1 VIRNSTNF
9 VKACLSLSLLLVGSA
24 SAMAETP
31 SLQQASL
38 NALGESLDIHYEVLS
53 NVDDSLCRVHIPKGN
68 CFSSELTI
76 VTMATP
82 IEASTSLYFSH
93 IAPIRGYDS
102 KNAIRIEHINGDLHH
117 LTFEEKVSASE
128 QVKITLS
135 APFWHAS
142 RSDAMPNYY
151 LTYPALSA
159 VVVAST
165 TRVKEPGSNLLI
177 NQHTGLWSKQAQ
189 YKRTENDNTPLM
201 DSAYL
206 YNKGDSALI
215 SDDAQNRV
223 IPNVVQRD
231 DSGKFVAAAGINI
244 DKSDQDMLA
253 PAIEQ
258 MAYFGLTNQKT
269 GLPLKVMIR
278 SANDANALANEAAT
292 INSKEGYALSITEQS
307 ATIIANDNIGA
318 NYGLLTL
325 MQIFDAQ
332 QGRFPITEIADS
344 PRFEFR
350 GMHLDIAR
358 HFPGKAAIESVVRQ
372 MFTYKLNKLHL
383 HLSDDEGWRLAID
396 ALPELTKI
404 GAFRCHDL
412 SETQCLLP
420 QLGSGPFKSATGNG
434 FLTQQD
440 YIEILTMAHARGIEV
455 IPSLDMPGHAR
466 AAIVAMNA
474 RYKRLMAE
482 GDLDAANEFLLV
494 DKEDKTQY
502 ESVQFYSDNTINPCL
517 DSSYHFIETVLT
529 AVKSLHEKANVPL
542 THFHVG
548 ADETAG
554 AWVKSPVCA
563 AKGQKADEIL
573 PAFVTEVQKIA
584 QKHNIAIGG
593 WSDGME
599 KAVNTLDNSS
609 AYTNVWHLLAAGGE
623 KTVSHFA
630 KENIPVVLSF
640 PDVLYFDF
648 PYQSNPY
655 EPGYYW
661 GSRATDTE
669 KVFSFMPEQ
678 LPLHAD
684 VWTDR
689 MGHSYSSSAEAD
701 TSSVIGIQGQLWS
714 EVTVNQDAVEYMVF
728 PRLLA
733 LAERAW
739 HYAPWQ
745 QNAKAIHKKG
755 GLVNLQ
761 ASDWQAFE
769 LALFNR
775 HAPALVQQ
783 GVNVRVPTPAA
794 VINNGKLHIKP
805 VSGLTMEYLTSDNK
819 WETFTAPVEVKGNA
833 TVRARIAGTQQMSRQ
848 VQL

>member
-1 VIRNSTNF
+1 MIRNTTNF
-9 VKACLSLSLLLVGSA
+9 VKACFSFSFMLVS
-24 SAMAETP
+24 SSSVLAETQY
-31 SLQQASL
+31 LQQATL
-38 NALGESLDIHYEVLS
+38 DALGESIDIHYEVLS
-53 NVDDSLCRVHIPKGN
+53 NVDDSQCRAHISEGD

-76 VTMATP
+76 STFKTP
-82 IEASTSLYFSH
+82 IETHTSLYFSH
-93 IAPIRGYDS
+93 IAPVRGYDT
-102 KNAIRIEHINGDLHH
+102 KNAIRIEHINGDLHR
-117 LTFEEKVSASE
+117 LTFEDKVDVNE
-128 QVKITLS
+128 QVTVTLS

-151 LTYPALSA
+151 LTYPALA
-159 VVVAST
+159 PVLVAST
-165 TRVKEPGSNLLI
+165 TRVKEPGSNLLV
-177 NQHTGLWSKQAQ
+177 NQHTGLWNKEAQ
-189 YKRTENDNTPLM
+189 YKRKESDNTPLM
-201 DSAYL
+201 DSAYS
-206 YNKGDSALI
+206 YNGKDVALV
-215 SDDAQNRV
+215 SDAGNNRV
-223 IPNVVQRD
+223 IPKVSHRD
-231 DSGKFVAAAGINI
+231 DSGEYVTSSGIYI
-244 DKSDQDMLA
+244 ATSDQATLA

-258 MAYFGLTNQKT
+258 MTYFGLKNQKA
-269 GLPLKVMIR
+269 GLPLKIIIDTDT
-278 SANDANALANEAAT
+278 SSNALANELKVSGKTGAYT
-292 INSKEGYALSITEQS
+292 LSITGQS
-307 ATIIANDNIGA
+307 ATIIAKDKISA

-325 MQIFDAQ
+325 MQVFDAKRS
-332 QGRFPITEIADS
+332 RFPVTEIVDA

-350 GMHLDIAR
+350 GMHVDIAR
-358 HFPGKAAIESVVRQ
+358 HFPGKSAIESVIRQ

-396 ALPELTKI
+396 ALPELTDI

-434 FLTQQD
+434 YLSQQD
-440 YIEILTMAHARGIEV
+440 YIDILTMAHERGIDV

-482 GDLDAANEFLLV
+482 GNPNAAKQFLLV

-517 DSSYHFIETVLT
+517 DSSYNFIETVVT
-529 AVKSLHEKANVPL
+529 SVKSLHEKANVPL
-542 THFHVG
+542 TYFHVG

-554 AWVKSPVCA
+554 AWVESPVCA
-563 AKGQKADEIL
+563 AKGLKADEIL
-573 PAFVTEVQKIA
+573 PTFITEVQKIA
-584 QKHNIAIGG
+584 EAHDIAIGG

-599 KAVNTLDNSS
+599 KAASTLDSDS

-630 KENIPVVLSF
+630 KQNMPVVLSF

-669 KVFSFMPEQ
+669 KVFSFMPAR
-678 LPLHAD
+678 LPLHAEL
-684 VWTDR
+684 WTDR
-689 MGHSYSSSAEAD
+689 MGHRYTSSDETN

-714 EVTVNQDAVEYMVF
+714 EVTVNQDALEYMVF

-745 QNAKAIHKKG
+745 KNAKALFENNDLLKDREK
-755 GLVNLQ
+755 
-761 ASDWQAFE
+761 DWQLFE
-769 LALFNR
+769 YALLTR

-794 VINNGKLHIKP
+794 VKKGEQLMMDSLP
-805 VSGLTMEYLTSDNK
+805 GLTMEYQTFDNK
-819 WETFTAPVEVKGNA
+819 WETYIAPVKVEGQIN
-833 TVRARIAGTQQMSRQ
+833 VRARITGTSRTSRT
-848 VQL
+848 VKL

>member
-1 VIRNSTNF
+1 MIRNTTSF
-9 VKACLSLSLLLVGSA
+9 VKACFSFSFMLVS
-24 SAMAETP
+24 SPSVLAETRY
-31 SLQQASL
+31 LQQATL
-38 NALGESLDIHYEVLS
+38 DALGESIDIHYEVLS
-53 NVDDSLCRVHIPKGN
+53 NVDDGQCRAHISEGD

-76 VTMATP
+76 STFKTP
-82 IEASTSLYFSH
+82 IETHTSLYFSH
-93 IAPIRGYDS
+93 IAPVRGYDT
-102 KNAIRIEHINGDLHH
+102 KNAIRIEHINGDLHR
-117 LTFEEKVSASE
+117 LTFEDKVDVNE
-128 QVKITLS
+128 QVTVTLS

-151 LTYPALSA
+151 LTYPALA
-159 VVVAST
+159 PVVVAST
-165 TRVKEPGSNLLI
+165 TRVKEPGSNLLV
-177 NQHTGLWSKQAQ
+177 NQHTGLWNKEAQ
-189 YKRTENDNTPLM
+189 YKRTDSDNTPLM
-201 DSAYL
+201 DSAYS
-206 YNKGDSALI
+206 YNGKDVALV
-215 SDDAQNRV
+215 SDAGNNRV
-223 IPNVVQRD
+223 IPKVSHRD
-231 DSGKFVAAAGINI
+231 DSGEYVTSSGIYI
-244 DKSDQDMLA
+244 AKSDQATLA

-258 MAYFGLTNQKT
+258 MTYFGLTNQKA
-269 GLPLKVMIR
+269 GLPLKIIIDTDT
-278 SANDANALANEAAT
+278 SSNALANELEVKGKIGAYT
-292 INSKEGYALSITEQS
+292 LSITGQS
-307 ATIIANDNIGA
+307 ATIIAKDKISA

-325 MQIFDAQ
+325 MQVFDAKRS
-332 QGRFPITEIADS
+332 RFPITEIVDA

-350 GMHLDIAR
+350 GMHVDIAR
-358 HFPGKAAIESVVRQ
+358 HFPGKAAIESVIRQ

-396 ALPELTKI
+396 ALPELTDI

-434 FLTQQD
+434 YLSQQD
-440 YIEILTMAHARGIEV
+440 YIDILTMAHERGIDV

-482 GDLDAANEFLLV
+482 GNPNAAKQFLLV

-517 DSSYHFIETVLT
+517 DSSYDFIETVIT
-529 AVKSLHEKANVPL
+529 SVKSLHEKANVPL
-542 THFHVG
+542 TYFHVG

-554 AWVKSPVCA
+554 AWVESPVCA
-563 AKGQKADEIL
+563 AKGLKADEIL
-573 PAFVTEVQKIA
+573 PTFITEVQKIA
-584 QKHNIAIGG
+584 KAHDIAIGG

-599 KAVNTLDNSS
+599 KAANTLDSDS

-630 KENIPVVLSF
+630 KQNMPVVFSF

-669 KVFSFMPEQ
+669 KVFSFMPAQ
-678 LPLHAD
+678 LPLHAES
-684 VWTDR
+684 WTDR
-689 MGHSYSSSAEAD
+689 MGHRYTSSDETN

-714 EVTVNQDAVEYMVF
+714 EVTVNQDALEYMVF

-745 QNAKAIHKKG
+745 KNAKALFENGDLLKDREK
-755 GLVNLQ
+755 
-761 ASDWQAFE
+761 DWQLFE
-769 LALFNR
+769 YALLTR

-794 VINNGKLHIKP
+794 VKKGEQLMMDSLP
-805 VSGLTMEYLTSDNK
+805 GLTMEYQTFDNK
-819 WETFTAPVEVKGNA
+819 WETYIAPVKVEGQIN
-833 TVRARIAGTQQMSRQ
+833 VRARITGTSRTSRT
-848 VQL
+848 VKL